1 MIFHLGGLET
11 DTLTEGMKMSVSMEE
26 VDPRKAPHE
35 PLKPPVA
42 GGRSFAKGTA
52 GRTLSKEKKRVWEG
66 RERSGV

>member
-1 MIFHLGGLET
+1 LET
-11 DTLTEGMKMSVSMEE
+11 DTLTEGMKMRVSMEE
-26 VDPRKAPHE
+26 EDPREAPHE